1 MVELLNVSG
10 LFLVHG
16 LLWLLCF
23 RYTSGSTHGKRCF
36 SKMWVVAFGLRKF
49 VEHISV
55 KNYICYTCLVL
66 SSGMHLRFNIDVD
79 NCYATY
85 CHLSSGLSLVE
96 ISVDFCFYFFGL

>member
-1 MVELLNVSG
+1 MGRDLSPKCGSWDLGFKN
-10 LFLVHG
+10 
-16 LLWLLCF
+16 LW
-23 RYTSGSTHGKRCF
+23 S
-36 SKMWVVAFGLRKF
+36 
-49 VEHISV
+49 ISV
-55 KNYICYTCLVL
+55 KNYICYICLVL

>member
-1 MVELLNVSG
+1 MY
-10 LFLVHG
+10 LV
-16 LLWLLCF
+16 CF
-23 RYTSGSTHGKRCF
+23 RSMGYCGYFVSDIHLDPLMGRDVSPKCGS
-36 SKMWVVAFGLRKF
+36 WDLGLENLWR
-49 VEHISV
+49 ISV
-55 KNYICYTCLVL
+55 KHYICYTCLVL